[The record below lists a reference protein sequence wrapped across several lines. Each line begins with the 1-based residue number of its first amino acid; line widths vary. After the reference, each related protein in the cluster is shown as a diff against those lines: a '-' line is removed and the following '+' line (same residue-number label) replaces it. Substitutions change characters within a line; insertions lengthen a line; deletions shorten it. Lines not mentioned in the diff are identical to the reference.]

1 MVLKMI
7 VKIKRLRKDLGIYVT
22 HEEEDIIYIYKY
34 IVIVILIYHTAMIP

>member
-22 HEEEDIIYIYKY
+22 HEEEEDIHIYIIYI
-34 IVIVILIYHTAMIP
+34 V

>member
-22 HEEEDIIYIYKY
+22 HEEEEDIHIYIVYS
-34 IVIVILIYHTAMIP
+34 VQF